1 MVKRGEIQQQLAATN
16 RWWND
21 ERWARDDPDLRQA
34 SEAPFRYASGILGD
48 LTEGGLYVL
57 RGPRRVGKSVET
69 KLTIKRMV
77 SSGVPPRRIVHMSV
91 DGWNAADL
99 GRLVGAVRHMT
110 PPDEARY
117 WFIDEI
123 TGIADGWAERVKW
136 LRDNDPRFRTDTVV
150 LTGSSSSGLRDSVGI
165 LAGRRGRVAD
175 PDLVLLPMGFRTFA
189 RLTAHR
195 RLPDEVGTERIIDLS
210 PSRLAEAV
218 YEMVPWLD
226 LLVDA
231 WEAYLHVGGFPAA
244 VSDYITALTSGPGLE
259 SELLRVITGD
269 AFRRARMADVQTHVM
284 LRRLVGGLC
293 SPLNVAR
300 LAREVGVPQ
309 PTAQR
314 RVDDLREAFVIWPV
328 HRELGEMPALRSQR
342 KYYFTDPIY
351 TRLVTGAAPDLT
363 ALSEQQLGMALL
375 RNLLR
380 RYPGAYPTFDRVLYH
395 RSGTGAEI
403 DYVGRDFGGVAI
415 ESKYVDGGWRRSAG
429 RTLAA
434 SRWRGVVATRSEID
448 LEDPGLCAVPTALL
462 AWLLDT

>member
-1 MVKRGEIQQQLAATN
+1 MDG
-16 RWWND
+16 
-21 ERWARDDPDLRQA
+21 PSA
-34 SEAPFRYASGILGD
+34 S
-48 LTEGGLYVL
+48 
-57 RGPRRVGKSVET
+57 
-69 KLTIKRMV
+69 
-77 SSGVPPRRIVHMSV
+77 
-91 DGWNAADL
+91 
-99 GRLVGAVRHMT
+99 
-110 PPDEARY
+110 
-117 WFIDEI
+117 
-123 TGIADGWAERVKW
+123 KW

-210 PSRLAEAV
+210 PLRLAEAV

-415 ESKYVDGGWRRSAG
+415 ESKYVDGGWAPECGSDPG
-429 RTLAA
+429 RFTLARRGGHPERDR
-434 SRWRGVVATRSEID
+434 SRRPRALCSSHRAARLVARHLKPAAESQRSSRLTPSGSWGGGGVSIGRFQAPAGSFRCVLERDAECCETGSDAVGFLPAPGCPKVVSRLDQHFHVAGHPQGRILQALDRQIRQLHDHSPQR
-448 LEDPGLCAVPTALL
+448 LPGGP
-462 AWLLDT
+462 